1 MEEKAKTLWKVIDT
15 ICGGY
20 HIYKDENVIEKAK
33 KAADQIQ
40 EYCSFFLQGNIFGM
54 EEEAYRELYCFVVQ
68 VLEDFVEA
76 VTQND
81 TILMLDTLDYG
92 LREIVDIYRE
102 NDEATA

>member
-1 MEEKAKTLWKVIDT
+1 
-15 ICGGY
+15 
-20 HIYKDENVIEKAK
+20 
-33 KAADQIQ
+33 
-40 EYCSFFLQGNIFGM
+40 M

>member
-1 MEEKAKTLWKVIDT
+1 MEEMSKEIRTIIDT
-15 ICGGY
+15 ICGGFY
-20 HIYKDENVIEKAK
+20 IYKDEEVIGKAR
-33 KAADQIQ
+33 KAAGKIQ
-40 EYCSFFLQGNIFGM
+40 EYCKYFLQGNIFGM